1 MIQSPSIYA
10 LIEIMGFCSKEIIIL
25 VDFYASPTE
34 KKSKDGKKIII
45 ASKYYMIKAE
55 DLLVTFKKEVRKMIE

>member
-1 MIQSPSIYA
+1 MIQCPSIYA
-10 LIEIMGFCSKEIIIL
+10 LIKIMGFGSKEIIIL
-25 VDFYASPTE
+25 VDFYASPPE

-45 ASKYYMIKAE
+45 ASKYNMIKAE